1 MSVGPKSFRH
11 YTYGDIILLP
21 SFILHGLS
29 RLIKTLFKSSMED
42 KWRSIFFFSSS
53 LRRRRSF
60 SVPAWSDFPP
70 FELAFPIPAFLVNF
84 TPFDPAFP
92 IDFPPFEPAF
102 PIPFPPLPIV
112 ITPLSFSLA
121 LSGRGTLAPSSPS
134 KFPFRSAFTSPFTS
148 QGSVV
153 PLK

>member
-21 SFILHGLS
+21 SLILHGLS

-60 SVPAWSDFPP
+60 SVPVWSNFPP
-70 FELAFPIPAFLVNF
+70 FELAFPIPAFPVDF
-84 TPFDPAFP
+84 TPFNLAFP
-92 IDFPPFEPAF
+92 IDFTNFEPAF
-102 PIPFPPLPIV
+102 PIPFPPLPTV

-121 LSGRGTLAPSSPS
+121 LSGRGALAPPSPL
-134 KFPFRSAFTSPFTS
+134 RSAFTSPFTS

-153 PLK
+153 PLKKHC